1 MNEKIYKFSFLNILA
16 LIWLLFTCQNCA
28 YAQADYPN
36 RPVKM
41 IVGFPAGGAVDAAG
55 RAMAQILQKNFNQ
68 SFVIENRPGVGGM
81 LAMQE
86 VARSAPDG
94 YTLAVGSAGPLT
106 VSPSIFKKSNFDPR
120 QSLTPVI
127 WFVNN
132 PGVVVVRKDL
142 QANNIAELIK
152 LSKAKDLN
160 MASAGTGSV
169 LHLMGEYLQ
178 ERLGIKWTHIPY
190 KGSGPALTDMVA
202 GRTDVTLELI
212 ASAAPFIKSGQLRAL
227 AVTSSKRSNTLPDI
241 PTMQEL
247 GYSGLD
253 MGSWMALLAPKGVPT
268 EIVNKLNLAINEA
281 MKNPELIEKINS
293 SGGEL
298 VGGTPQDL
306 LNQINKELPRWGSII
321 DRLNIQP
328 D

>member
-1 MNEKIYKFSFLNILA
+1 MNTKIRKYFFLILYA
-16 LIWLLFTCQNCA
+16 IILFATNKL
-28 YAQADYPN
+28 YAQSDYPN

-41 IVGFPAGGAVDAAG
+41 IVGFPAGGAVDGAG
-55 RAMAQILQKNFNQ
+55 RIMAQILQKAFNQ
-68 SFVIENRPGVGGM
+68 TFIIENRPGVGGM

-86 VARSAPDG
+86 VARAVPDG

-106 VSPSIFKKSNFDPR
+106 VSPSIFKKANFDPR
-120 QSLTPVI
+120 QSLAPII

-132 PGVVVVRKDL
+132 PGIVVIRKDL
-142 QANNIAELIK
+142 PVNSITELVK
-152 LSKAKDLN
+152 LSKTKELN

-169 LHLMGEYLQ
+169 LHLMGEYFQ
-178 ERLGIKWTHIPY
+178 ERMGIKWVHVPY

-202 GRTDVTLELI
+202 GRTDVALELVP
-212 ASAAPFIKSGQLRAL
+212 SAAPFVKSGQLRAL
-227 AVTSSKRSNTLPDI
+227 AITSSKRLNVLPDV
-241 PTMQEL
+241 PTLTEL

-253 MGSWMALLAPKGVPT
+253 MGSWMALLAPKGTPP
-268 EIVNKLNLAINEA
+268 EIITKLNYALNEA
-281 MKNPELIEKINS
+281 MKNPEFIQKVNAG
-293 SGGEL
+293 GGEL

-306 LNQINKELPRWGSII
+306 TNQMNKEMPRWATII